1 MSGDKKIYI
10 TVSSEEVELL
20 KEEIKDYIIDTV
32 DKVLAEN
39 TTFENGTNSNFS
51 TGSTDR
57 NNSTPQEFK
66 CTVRDVC
73 EGKKDGKWVNSVA
86 VKVVDVDPT
95 YDQAHRLLQRGV
107 MVDLS
112 NQWKFSFVIWRKSGL
127 EELEIGE
134 HYRLKDI
141 ISSVYGD
148 QVEMQL
154 NSKSEVYGMDYAL
167 EMAMD
172 QMDLIG

>member
-1 MSGDKKIYI
+1 M
-10 TVSSEEVELL
+10 
-20 KEEIKDYIIDTV
+20 
-32 DKVLAEN
+32 
-39 TTFENGTNSNFS
+39 
-51 TGSTDR
+51 
-57 NNSTPQEFK
+57 
-66 CTVRDVC
+66 
-73 EGKKDGKWVNSVA
+73 
-86 VKVVDVDPT
+86 
-95 YDQAHRLLQRGV
+95 
-107 MVDLS
+107 
-112 NQWKFSFVIWRKSGL
+112 